1 MHRIFY
7 DMYLV
12 NLTISY
18 KGANIKIF
26 LYLFLKPA
34 YVHTKDELYKSYH
47 FYKIIAKLSV
57 VTFLF

>member
-1 MHRIFY
+1 
-7 DMYLV
+7 MYLV

-26 LYLFLKPA
+26 LYLFLKAA